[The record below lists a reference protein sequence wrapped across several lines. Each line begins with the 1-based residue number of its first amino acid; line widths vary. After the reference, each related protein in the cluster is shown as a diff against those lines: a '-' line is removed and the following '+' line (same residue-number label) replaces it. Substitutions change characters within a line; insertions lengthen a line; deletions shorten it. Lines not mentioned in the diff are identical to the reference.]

1 MFGDPI
7 PSEVWQER
15 STWLEQVEKSSSHPD
30 ASYLLSPQG
39 TLITCD
45 IQNAFCAGA
54 WVSVIVLAHAAID
67 ATIRDTEIGDY
78 SANSKK
84 LFAGDPDLEWLRL
97 LRNKCVHVR
106 EDSADGPLPDRDMGD
121 LDVYHDALEG
131 SARRAV
137 QLLFRTIY
145 ASPGV

>member
-1 MFGDPI
+1 MFGDPT
-7 PSEVWQER
+7 PEDVWQAR
-15 STWLEQVEKSSSHPD
+15 STWLERVEESSRHPD
-30 ASYLLSPQG
+30 ASYLLSAQG

-78 SANSKK
+78 ASSPKK
-84 LFAGDPDLEWLRL
+84 IFGGDPDLEWLRE
-97 LRNKCVHVR
+97 LRNRFIHVR
-106 EDSADGPLPDRDMGD
+106 EDPADGPLADIDIGD
-121 LDVYHDALEG
+121 LDIYHDALES

-137 QLLFRTIY
+137 ELLFRTIY
-145 ASPGV
+145 ASPGT